1 MEKKIILKT
10 GDMHCVSCEKLIE
23 RSVKDI
29 KGVKYVKSD
38 YNTETTEL
46 LYDDAETDLMVIKT
60 AIENEGH
67 PTQIAQ
73 PETQTHIPAE
83 GVEKTEMREENRG
96 TLEQTSEPA
105 TVSAPISNS
114 FQERNERNWARGG
127 SATSNEQNQS
137 NAFSFGTFSLLLGF
151 VTILIGIYFILNKYI
166 SLNFS
171 NLSENTS
178 IAVLLVLGFLTG
190 FHCIGMCGGF
200 VLSYAGRIKKQ
211 GDLMPHFMYGT
222 GKTISYTILGALF
235 GLIGS
240 AIAFTTELRGS
251 IAVIAGIFLVLY
263 GVNMLNLLP
272 FLRKFQLRLPSF
284 MPQGEWS
291 GNGPLITGLLNGLML
306 ACGPLLALY
315 IFAAGTG
322 SPIEGAKALFF
333 FGLGTLVP
341 MLTFGIT
348 AHYFSSALTRN
359 VVKFSGVLVI
369 VMGLLMANNGLALL
383 GIGLPLSISPGSQVG
398 GTDSGIT
405 NIKLDADGYQ
415 VIKMNVTSR
424 GWEPNSLVLKKGVP
438 VKWEINVLELT
449 GCNNEILVR
458 DYGLDIKLKQGLQT
472 VEFTPQNTGT
482 VGFTC
487 WMGMIRG
494 QFVVIDGNS
503 SAAAAN
509 VPPLPSG
516 GSCGGSGGGCG
527 CGGAR

>member
-1 MEKKIILKT
+1 MEKKITLKT
-10 GDMHCVSCEKLIE
+10 GDMHCASCEKLIE
-23 RSVKDI
+23 RSAMDI

-46 LYDDAETDLMVIKT
+46 LYDDAETDLMVIRA
-60 AIENEGH
+60 AIEKEGH
-67 PTQIAQ
+67 PTQIVQ
-73 PETQTHIPAE
+73 PQMQVQSPPEEVGRTET
-83 GVEKTEMREENRG
+83 KEEIKG
-96 TLEQTSEPA
+96 TLPEIKEGG
-105 TVSAPISNS
+105 
-114 FQERNERNWARGG
+114 ENERKELKSEGAVSG
-127 SATSNEQNQS
+127 TKQNQS
-137 NAFSFGTFSLLLGF
+137 SAFSFGTLSLFLGF
-151 VTILIGIYFILNKYI
+151 VTILIGIYFILGKYI
-166 SLNFS
+166 SINFN
-171 NLSENTS
+171 NLSENTG

-211 GDLMPHFMYGT
+211 GDLMPHLMYGA
-222 GKTISYTILGALF
+222 GKTISYTVLGAAF
-235 GLIGS
+235 GLLGS
-240 AIAFTTELRGS
+240 AIAFTSELRGS
-251 IAVIAGIFLVLY
+251 IAVIAGLFLVLY
-263 GVNMLNLLP
+263 GINMLNLLP

-284 MPQGEWS
+284 MPKGEWGGS
-291 GNGPLITGLLNGLML
+291 GPLITGLLNGLML

-383 GIGLPLSISPGSQVG
+383 GIGLPLSVSSGNQVG
-398 GTDSGIT
+398 GKDAGIT

-424 GWEPNSLVLKKGVP
+424 GWEPNSLVVKKGVP

-449 GCNNEILVR
+449 GCNNEILVK

-482 VGFTC
+482 VGFSC

-494 QFVVIDGNS
+494 QFVVIEGNS

-509 VPPLPSG
+509 VPPPSG

-527 CGGAR
+527 CGGARK